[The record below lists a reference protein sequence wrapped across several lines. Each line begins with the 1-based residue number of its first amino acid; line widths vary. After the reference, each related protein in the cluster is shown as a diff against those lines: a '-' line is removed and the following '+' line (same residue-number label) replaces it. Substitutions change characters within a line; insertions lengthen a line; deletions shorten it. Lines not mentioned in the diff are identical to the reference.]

1 MTNMQMVEAV
11 KRLADDLDERI
22 CELNQLI
29 SARHGKD
36 YRAECGELEA
46 YLNIRASLPD
56 YFGEVA

>member
-1 MTNMQMVEAV
+1 MTQLEMVKAV
-11 KRLADDLDERI
+11 KRLAADLDERI

-36 YRAECGELEA
+36 YRTECGELEA